1 MDNPWL
7 DLPHSS
13 PFIAPVDVGA
23 VSRHNRHPAVL
34 RKPAASINDRLR
46 PLPFIGNPAAP
57 VVLLTLNPGDKP
69 GDEAVQ
75 QTQAYKDLN
84 HLNLRHE
91 TGFYYLDDR
100 LPDCPGKQYNQ
111 RQLRALIEAVGI
123 RKVQE
128 RVFLAQFSPYHSAEY
143 VETGVRFQSQHYT
156 FGLVRAAA
164 TRRALIIALR
174 STTLWLSAVPQLGGY
189 SRFFRCSNP
198 RSPTV
203 SPRSLGSAYGFA
215 VDALSS

>member
-7 DLPHSS
+7 DLPRSS
-13 PFIAPVDVGA
+13 PFIAPVDSEA
-23 VSRHNRHPAVL
+23 VIRHNNHPAVL
-34 RKPAASINDRLR
+34 RKPAGSINDRLR
-46 PLPFIGNPAAP
+46 PVPFVGNPASP

-84 HLNLRHE
+84 HRNLRHE

-100 LPDCPGKQYNQ
+100 LPDCPGKQYNR
-111 RQLRALIEAVGI
+111 RQLRALIEAVGL

-128 RVFLAQFSPYHSAEY
+128 QVFLVQFLPYHSAEY
-143 VETGVRFQSQHYT
+143 VETSVRFYSQKYT
-156 FGLVRAAA
+156 FGLVRAA
-164 TRRALIIALR
+164 TIRGALIIALR
-174 STTLWLSAVPQLGGY
+174 STTLWLSAVPELRGY

-203 SPRSLGSAYGFA
+203 SSRSLGPAFRFA
-215 VDALSS
+215 VDALSN